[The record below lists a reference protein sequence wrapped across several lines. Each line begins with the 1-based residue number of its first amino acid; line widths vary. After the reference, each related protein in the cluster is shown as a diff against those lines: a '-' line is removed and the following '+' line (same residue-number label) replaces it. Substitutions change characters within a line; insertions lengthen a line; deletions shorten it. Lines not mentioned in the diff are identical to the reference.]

1 MTAQALPLEETAT
14 CLICNG
20 RWEQYGPFWKPLS
33 VRARVC
39 PCQHYGVHQANEA
52 VRESN
57 MKVEGISDG
66 WKLFRR

>member
-20 RWEQYGPFWKPLS
+20 GWERYGPYWAPMFA
-33 VRARVC
+33 RARAC

-57 MKVEGISDG
+57 MKIEGISDG
-66 WKLFRR
+66 WKLFRG